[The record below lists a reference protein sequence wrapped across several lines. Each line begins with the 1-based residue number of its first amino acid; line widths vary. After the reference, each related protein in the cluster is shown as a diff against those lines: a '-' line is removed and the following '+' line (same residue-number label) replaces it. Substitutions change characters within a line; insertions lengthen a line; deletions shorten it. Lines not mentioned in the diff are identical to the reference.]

1 MSQLI
6 RILYEVS
13 RLRDHYEGVHRTLCG
28 LSPQRLIAVLHGKP
42 AQQQAQLENLREIR
56 QQLHRAQGE
65 LGGMSGE
72 EIARVRRGREIH
84 PALANYV
91 AALLESTDRLEILC
105 RLELS
110 TGEGAAPRDQ
120 AKIAYD
126 DAVQHHRRL
135 ASRLNQLIRIL

>member
-13 RLRDHYEGVHRTLCG
+13 RLRDHYAGVHRNLCG
-28 LSPQRLIAVLHGKP
+28 LSPQRLFAVLHKP

-56 QQLHRAQGE
+56 QQLHRTQGE

-72 EIARVRRGREIH
+72 EIARVRRGREIY
-84 PALANYV
+84 PALADYV
-91 AALLESTDRLEILC
+91 SALLESVDRLEILC
-105 RLELS
+105 RLEQS
-110 TGEGAAPRDQ
+110 TREGAAPRDQ

-135 ASRLNQLIRIL
+135 GRRLNQLIRTL